1 MCGVFTKTQGNRQ
14 KITAFSLLLINQK
27 EASILVPHTGRNP
40 QRTEWVKTLSGL
52 GLPDLCCYFRV
63 CDKQWNRILSPQHLF
78 LSFQE

>member
-52 GLPDLCCYFRV
+52 HLLDFGLNIGGYQNC
-63 CDKQWNRILSPQHLF
+63 WNRERI
-78 LSFQE
+78 